1 MQEIEHLHEKEIM
14 LRMRRRCMSFRID
27 RPDFREAWGFES
39 DEEDLC
45 GQNHISEPGSPR
57 SKEMLQNTNFVRG
70 MQALSSAYHMRDQ
83 YDNCYAESRDPSV
96 WPLKNVT
103 QANKKIQT
111 NVMELLGVDD
121 LKDDTQTEVSMQSQ
135 MPEDFEYD
143 PNQAAFLIDN
153 VIARMDS
160 EDNDAY
166 NTNDPLNRRRR
177 GSDPNAE
184 NYS

>member
-1 MQEIEHLHEKEIM
+1 
-14 LRMRRRCMSFRID
+14 
-27 RPDFREAWGFES
+27 
-39 DEEDLC
+39 
-45 GQNHISEPGSPR
+45 
-57 SKEMLQNTNFVRG
+57 
-70 MQALSSAYHMRDQ
+70 
-83 YDNCYAESRDPSV
+83 
-96 WPLKNVT
+96 
-103 QANKKIQT
+103 
-111 NVMELLGVDD
+111 MELLGVDD

>member
-1 MQEIEHLHEKEIM
+1 
-14 LRMRRRCMSFRID
+14 
-27 RPDFREAWGFES
+27 
-39 DEEDLC
+39 
-45 GQNHISEPGSPR
+45 
-57 SKEMLQNTNFVRG
+57 
-70 MQALSSAYHMRDQ
+70 
-83 YDNCYAESRDPSV
+83 
-96 WPLKNVT
+96 
-103 QANKKIQT
+103 
-111 NVMELLGVDD
+111 
-121 LKDDTQTEVSMQSQ
+121 MQSQ